1 MGLIILIVV
10 YAIGYIMSLLIL
22 IKWGKK
28 MGFDYSKPK
37 TYADFDDWN
46 NNVEAYTGISLASW
60 LFILAIIIIGLWKGL
75 TYITSKYVKD

>member
-1 MGLIILIVV
+1 MVVLLISTYI
-10 YAIGYIMSLLIL
+10 IGYVISLVIL

-37 TYADFDDWN
+37 TYADYDDWN

-60 LFILAIIIIGLWKGL
+60 LFILVIIISVIFKGL
-75 TYITSKYVKD
+75 KYITSKYVKD